1 MCTTPLIWCAG
12 KTSASAVFPFLLY
25 HHTCP
30 SVYVGLYAI
39 LDITQHMIK
48 LCADGT
54 WLSVLADDVTLLI
67 LQVVD
72 TLNGRDDGCCAT
84 STCLLEGLQFLFRY
98 LPALHFHTQV
108 DGQLH
113 QTLVGDGW

>member
-1 MCTTPLIWCAG
+1 MRTTPLIWCAG
-12 KTSASAVFPFLLY
+12 KASASTGFSFLFND
-25 HHTCP
+25 HTCP

-67 LQVVD
+67 LQVID
-72 TLNGRDDGCCAT
+72 TLNG
-84 STCLLEGLQFLFRY
+84 
-98 LPALHFHTQV
+98 
-108 DGQLH
+108 
-113 QTLVGDGW
+113 